1 MAPTVINALTL
12 SAARASLA
20 SPSPSTFHD
29 PSPSAAL
36 ASQPPEVFQIITKQ
50 DLDVYNTQHVY
61 NNYILTS

>member
-1 MAPTVINALTL
+1 MAPTVINALTR

-20 SPSPSTFHD
+20 LPSLSTFHE

-50 DLDVYNTQHVY
+50 DVDVYNT
-61 NNYILTS
+61 